1 MRVCYELAREC
12 PSESRVYVRVAKIS
26 QLRNLKMLH
35 KTPMRFFLTKAS
47 VGKVEILEE
56 VNVCL

>member
-1 MRVCYELAREC
+1 M
-12 PSESRVYVRVAKIS
+12 YVRVAKIS